1 MLDYLLEAFAGPGG
15 GFMYAITALLAF
27 AVAVGLE
34 RAFMLLVKWRVDDV
48 ALRGA
53 LASGDVSAAA
63 KIAPGTPVGDV
74 VTAGAGQTDPDAAWD
89 AMGAA
94 AADAEA
100 RLSKRVDYVG
110 VVANMATMLGLL
122 GTVYGLM
129 LAFSGLGDASA
140 GQRAVRLSEGI
151 STAMATTAFGLLV
164 GIPALGL
171 HAWLAALVRVR
182 LAQIEAVAGQVV
194 LAIRRSASAD

>member
-1 MLDYLLEAFAGPGG
+1 MLDYLLEAFEGPGS

-34 RAFMLLVKWRVDDV
+34 RAFLLLISWRIDQ
-48 ALRGA
+48 AAIAGA
-53 LASGDVSAAA
+53 LAGDDPQAAGG
-63 KIAPGTPVGDV
+63 IAPGTPAGDV
-74 VTAGAGQTDPDAAWD
+74 VTAGLAESDPDAAWD

-94 AADAEA
+94 AAAAEA
-100 RLSKRVDYVG
+100 RLNQRVDYVG
-110 VVANMATMLGLL
+110 TVANMATMLGLL

-171 HAWLAALVRVR
+171 HAWLASLVRAR
-182 LAQIEAVAGQVV
+182 LAQVEVLAGQVV